1 MNLDLHNNLAN
12 KSCVS
17 FPDMSR
23 FPQPNRLVQLA
34 LDSFGNYVYELG
46 YNLLDYTED
55 KEKLREV
62 CQHLHSLLQYHVPPG
77 YAHEVTYYLLQRI
90 EHLCFYVPLGAK
102 VKLVRQELASAVI
115 HPAVTKLHLTT
126 CIPSHLPSMTHLREL
141 EIDSIFIKLP
151 EDILLNEL
159 CNMVCLET
167 FCYTWFC
174 TDKILHVLGKFC
186 SQIRRLNVSHS
197 RRVTNKCVASIVKFN
212 SLTQLELCNTRIS
225 GTGIKRLLKGL
236 SSKLLLS
243 FSCNNMTEIQL
254 KLLANK
260 MPNIRKVKFGS
271 KKCDVSVLKD
281 LSRLENLSLC
291 KVKFKQAKLWSPETR
306 LNDFKLLKYLHILSL
321 TKVKFFRICDILYS
335 IGSQLSELS
344 LQDIK
349 PISAAIIGETCP
361 ELKALKILDCEDK
374 DCERQLWKQ
383 NRRPLFQLV
392 EEVVI
397 LLEYCPYLII
407 FVLSHCTN
415 VRKVDV
421 GIYGE
426 EDEADPDILEN
437 VLRLNHMKRLQ
448 EFQTTQKISESN
460 LRKLPNVCPNLCL
473 LSARL

>member
-1 MNLDLHNNLAN
+1 
-12 KSCVS
+12 
-17 FPDMSR
+17 MSR

-34 LDSFGNYVYELG
+34 LESFGNYMYELG
-46 YNLLDYTED
+46 YNLLDYAED

-62 CQHLHSLLQYHVPPG
+62 CQRLQNLLQYYIPPG
-77 YAHEVTYYLLQRI
+77 FAHELTYYLLQRI
-90 EHLCFYVPLGAK
+90 ERLCFHLPLGAK
-102 VKLVRQELASAVI
+102 LKLVRQELASAVI

-126 CIPSHLPSMTHLREL
+126 CIPSRLPSMTQLREL
-141 EIDSIFIKLP
+141 EINSIFIKLP

-174 TDKILHVLGKFC
+174 TDKILQVLGKFC
-186 SQIRRLNVSHS
+186 SQVRRLNVSQS
-197 RRVTNKCVASIVKFN
+197 RRVTNTCVASIIKLH
-212 SLTQLELCNTRIS
+212 SLKQLELCNTRIS
-225 GTGIKRLLKGL
+225 GTGITRLLKGL
-236 SSKLLLS
+236 NSKSLLS
-243 FSCNNMTEIQL
+243 FSCNNISETQL
-254 KLLANK
+254 KLLVNK
-260 MPNIRKVKFGS
+260 MPKIRNVKFGS

-291 KVKFKQAKLWSPETR
+291 KVKFKQAKLWSSETQ
-306 LNDFKLLKYLHILSL
+306 LNDFKSLKHLHILSL
-321 TKVKFFRICDILYS
+321 TKVKFFRICDILYA

-344 LQDIK
+344 LQEIK

-361 ELKALKILDCEDK
+361 ALKVLKILDCEDK
-374 DCERQLWKQ
+374 DCERQLRKQ
-383 NRRPLFQLV
+383 NKRPLYQLV

-397 LLEYCPYLII
+397 LLENCPHLII

-426 EDEADPDILEN
+426 DDAHPDILEN
-437 VLRLNHMKRLQ
+437 VLRLNHLKLLQ
-448 EFQTTQKISESN
+448 EFQTMQKISESA
-460 LRKLPNVCPNLCL
+460 LRKLLNVCPNLSL